1 MNQLLL
7 SFLIAVDCALI
18 ALVLVAL
25 RRRKPD
31 QSSITLL
38 REVDHEHRL
47 LKELRD
53 SVRDELQQ
61 KHAEMKILYEKV
73 SMMATETEMELR
85 SGGQSL
91 SHELEAVLT
100 EARSRLEE
108 DLEQVDKRRTHL
120 SALLKKAKEERQLLQ
135 KALQRGE
142 RLAQFFD
149 GRVPYQEVLD
159 DIEDKKYVDA
169 RQLLA
174 KGLAPLQ
181 VAKEL
186 GLAESEVQLIAT
198 MG

>member
-7 SFLIAVDCALI
+7 SLLIGVDAVLI
-18 ALVLVAL
+18 VLVLVAL
-25 RRRKPD
+25 RRRKTEEP
-31 QSSITLL
+31 SIGLL

-53 SVRDELQQ
+53 SVRDELRQ
-61 KHAEMKILYEKV
+61 KHAEMKLLYEKV
-73 SMMATETEMELR
+73 STMATETEMELR

-91 SHELEAVLT
+91 SHELEAVLS
-100 EARSRLEE
+100 EARVSLEA
-108 DLEQVDKRRTHL
+108 DLAEVDKRRTNL
-120 SALLKKAKEERQLLQ
+120 SALLKRAKEERQLLQ

-149 GRVPYQEVLD
+149 GRVPYQEVLEE
-159 DIEDKKYVDA
+159 IEDKKYVDA